1 MQDGP
6 GKEELEDGSKYDGMF
21 KNGKKWGQGTYK
33 WADESV
39 YTGNWVDNNI
49 EGEGEYRWQIGRAH
63 V

>member
-1 MQDGP
+1 MSRSARS
-6 GKEELEDGSKYDGMF
+6 LRF

-49 EGEGEYRWQIGRAH
+49 EGEGEYKWPDGR
-63 V
+63 VYNG